1 MKNSTPI
8 QTYIKQIQSL
18 NPSHANEI
26 SYRTFLE
33 NLFTEINQTQEF
45 KLKNLKIIHE
55 ASDKELDIEG
65 TPDFFI
71 YENYDQLFRSLVGFI
86 ECKKIS
92 YDLEKL
98 IASEQIK
105 KYSKTCENI
114 IITNYKEF
122 ILLHKG
128 AQKCRA
134 KLLNC
139 DLSENQNPNN
149 QADFENLLRE
159 FYGFYQTQ
167 IIKNKKSLV
176 LALARQS
183 FYYSVVLREYVENLQ
198 SHEGENFHH
207 KFSQLFKEF
216 GQSVQYSYQLNDF
229 CDIYSQSLVYGLLL
243 VMLESQTTLNENP
256 SEYLRQIPNN
266 YRLLKEFLKSGYEED
281 YMPTAIKAALAQVGK
296 NLNLINIES
305 VEQEFA
311 KNQDGK
317 QSIAVYLYEDF
328 LKNYDNLKKTE
339 NRKENG
345 VYYTP
350 KEVSRFIVKSVEHI
364 IKEKFGKAD
373 GFLANE
379 VKTLDF
385 ACGTGTF
392 LEEVFNLIADKN
404 ADSLQKAKIKH
415 KVLNDIYGFE
425 LLYTPYIVA
434 HTILTKHLKDCGIN
448 IEAKNNENLGIYL
461 TNTLD
466 IAQHSISGLLPQMKK
481 EHEKSTKIKNDEN
494 ILAIIGN
501 PPYFNGKSQSI
512 SPTINGLLNDY
523 KKGLNEK
530 KINLND
536 LYIKFIKF
544 AQHKIDHFNKDKLGV
559 VGIITNNSFLDGI
572 THRKMRQSLLVSF
585 DEIYVLNLHG
595 NARKGESDKNIF
607 DIMVGVSICF
617 FVKLAKPQKTK
628 EVFYF
633 SSLEN
638 GLISRTQKLEF
649 LANKTLSEISWTK
662 LQPQKSKNFWFIKKD
677 FGFEKEYEKFWKLN
691 KIFNKFSSGVESGN
705 DEHLIKY
712 KQKDL
717 EALRQDY
724 QSLSAEKLR
733 SIYQVEDKRNW
744 QLAIAKK
751 DITNNYNPRQIDYRV
766 FDKRWTSLSKTS
778 TQFLSWPRYEVMQN
792 FENENLGIC
801 FEKNKINQ
809 NFQHVLVSQI
819 PICRDLFCSATY
831 LAPLYLY
838 EEESKKDENAPQ
850 FFANKQTKKT
860 VNFTAQ
866 FSQFLAELNFA
877 TTPESVLAYIYAVL
891 HCGIYRAKYLEF
903 LKSDFPAIPFCKNS
917 QTFFTYAALGQKLI
931 DLHLLKNLPNDPNL
945 KVNFVEGLGEFVI
958 AKITPPSVTSN
969 LLILQT
975 TQNQIIEFSG
985 VDKTTY
991 DLEIGSY
998 KPIDKWLK
1006 YRINDQVFLDLEDIS
1021 HLKNMIISLKNTA
1034 ALMAEI
1040 KGLNAGYGEIIL

>member
-1 MKNSTPI
+1 MENYSPI

-98 IASEQIK
+98 IASDQIK

-128 AQKCRA
+128 AQKCRV

-198 SHEGENFHH
+198 NHEGENFHH

-243 VMLESQTTLNENP
+243 VMLESQKTLNENP
-256 SEYLRQIPNN
+256 GEYLRQIPNN

-281 YMPTAIKAALAQVGK
+281 YIPTNIKAALAQVGK

-404 ADSLQKAKIKH
+404 ADSLQKAKIKS

-448 IEAKNNENLGIYL
+448 IEAKNNENLGVYL

-512 SPTINGLLNDY
+512 SPIIDGLLDDY

-572 THRKMRQSLLVSF
+572 THRKMRQSLLESF

-617 FVKLAKPQKTK
+617 FIKLAKPQKTK

-638 GLISRTQKLEF
+638 GLISRAQKLEF

-662 LQPQKSKNFWFIKKD
+662 LKPQESKNFWFIKKD

-691 KIFNKFSSGVESGN
+691 KIFNKFSSGNKTERDEITIHYTKSRLDEVLN
-705 DEHLIKY
+705 DFK
-712 KQKDL
+712 K
-717 EALRQDY
+717 
-724 QSLSAEKLR
+724 LSEE
-733 SIYQVEDKRNW
+733 Q
-744 QLAIAKK
+744 IAKK
-751 DITNNYNPRQIDYRV
+751 YSVKDSRDWKILYAKEDIKNNFEENFYRKLSYRP
-766 FDKRWTSLSKTS
+766 FDKRITFFTGKSRGFIGTPSKIGKKI
-778 TQFLSWPRYEVMQN
+778 M
-792 FENENLGIC
+792 ENESIFLG
-801 FEKNKINQ
+801 FTKNFSKAYYN
-809 NFQHVLVSQI
+809 NFMISDSLTDIHFNSDQS
-819 PICRDLFCSATY
+819 Y

-838 EEESKKDENAPQ
+838 EEESKKDDHAPQ
-850 FFANKQTKKT
+850 FFANKQTQKNRK
-860 VNFTAQ
+860 F
-866 FSQFLAELNFA
+866 
-877 TTPESVLAYIYAVL
+877 
-891 HCGIYRAKYLEF
+891 HRA
-903 LKSDFPAIPFCKNS
+903 I
-917 QTFFTYAALGQKLI
+917 
-931 DLHLLKNLPNDPNL
+931 
-945 KVNFVEGLGEFVI
+945 
-958 AKITPPSVTSN
+958 
-969 LLILQT
+969 
-975 TQNQIIEFSG
+975 
-985 VDKTTY
+985 
-991 DLEIGSY
+991 
-998 KPIDKWLK
+998 
-1006 YRINDQVFLDLEDIS
+1006 
-1021 HLKNMIISLKNTA
+1021 
-1034 ALMAEI
+1034 
-1040 KGLNAGYGEIIL
+1040 